1 MPQDSPFSLLAG
13 GFHRCDPSWNK
24 PADGLDRCYKLY
36 LPVDGNA
43 RLTLETQEMPLQA
56 GCAYFVPGYRL
67 LGQECEERLH
77 VYWVH
82 FVPESLYL
90 TFLLSHVARVHP
102 WRRAAIDY
110 WAATWREIPRLFE
123 SKVAGTLRVP
133 ESADG
138 TRSVPTTGQLYYR
151 VQAMLMD
158 VVSEVLATYRLDH
171 VAAIDPVF
179 EQLKPAIV
187 LMDRRFLENPR
198 LAEIARAAHLAPN
211 YFHRKF
217 TAAFH
222 VTPKGYMLERRLN
235 LGRQLLLSTDLSL
248 AKIAARTGFGS
259 EFHFSKLFKKHCRMS
274 PTQFRKK
281 AMP

>member
-1 MPQDSPFSLLAG
+1 MPPDSPFSLLAG

-36 LPVDGNA
+36 LPVGGHA

-67 LGQECEERLH
+67 RGQECAERMD
-77 VYWVH
+77 VFWIH

-102 WRRAAIDY
+102 WRGEAIAY
-110 WAATWREIPRLFE
+110 WANTWREIPRLFE
-123 SKVAGTLRVP
+123 S
-133 ESADG
+133 
-138 TRSVPTTGQLYYR
+138 TTGQLYYR

-158 VVSEVLATYRLDH
+158 LVSEVLATYRLDH

-187 LMDRRFLENPR
+187 LMDQHYLENPR
-198 LAEIARAAHLAPN
+198 LAEVARAAHLAPN

-259 EFHFSKLFKKHCRMS
+259 EFHFSKVFKKHCRMS

-281 AMP
+281 ALP